1 MSRGAFKRGSW
12 QGLECTSAYVIC
24 CCRMSY
30 VCLWLS
36 GVLPRGSK
44 NNVLQW
50 FVQFLPVPSVPIH
63 GCHRKNIRV
72 ARCGTWPPRGD
83 CLKSQ
88 TSLSENRESASGPC
102 KGVRN
107 ISVSRGLLRQPG
119 VFICLSQ
126 DAGPVCYFIDSES
139 AAALAASHAAP
150 AL

>member
-12 QGLECTSAYVIC
+12 QGLECPSAYVTC
-24 CCRMSY
+24 CCGMSY
-30 VCLWLS
+30 VCLWFADI
-36 GVLPRGSK
+36 LPRGSK

-50 FVQFLPVPSVPIH
+50 FVQFLPVPIQ
-63 GCHRKNIRV
+63 GCNIKNIRV
-72 ARCGTWPPRGD
+72 VRCDTWLPGGD

-102 KGVRN
+102 KGVRS
-107 ISVSRGLLRQPG
+107 ISVSRGLLRQS
-119 VFICLSQ
+119 VWFICLSR
-126 DAGPVCYFIDSES
+126 DVGPFCYFTDSES